1 MSNKRGVTYVLRSW
15 IFNPCNDKKHKIK
28 YKNMKK
34 FISTGQ
40 IYLLFAVMYLV
51 VAVCCVFT
59 GEVLLC
65 ISSVLMSITTT
76 LMYRRKKRENKDK
89 EDTNK

>member
-51 VAVCCVFT
+51 
-59 GEVLLC
+59 LLC
-65 ISSVLMSITTT
+65 ISSVIMSITTT

>member
-1 MSNKRGVTYVLRSW
+1 
-15 IFNPCNDKKHKIK
+15 
-28 YKNMKK
+28 MKK

-51 VAVCCVFT
+51 VAVSCVFT

-76 LMYRRKKRENKDK
+76 LMYRRKKRENKYK